1 MQDKMKNKPKRPQ
14 ANPKRE
20 GAQFGSRQMRRKMQ
34 SQGIEMDQ
42 IEATRVIIEG
52 SEKTLVLEQPEVML
66 MKQAGQEI
74 YQIIGQAEELSSDD
88 LTIHANA
95 KIEDDEIIEETE
107 VKPTITENDIM
118 LVATQANVDKEE
130 AETVLKEFD
139 SYIGRNFK
147 ILVPVSL
154 STFTTLDHPTL
165 LGCSKRLNA
174 SYNRFRSFAKPFH
187 FLGMYFEVDILL

>member
-1 MQDKMKNKPKRPQ
+1 MVKLPKEMQDKMKNKPKRPQ
-14 ANPKRE
+14 ATTKRE
-20 GAQFGSRQMRRKMQ
+20 GAQFGSRQMRRRMQ
-34 SQGIEMDQ
+34 NQGIEMDQ

-52 SEKTLVLEQPEVML
+52 SEKTLVLEQPEVVL

-95 KIEDDEIIEETE
+95 KIEDDELIEETE

-130 AETVLKEFD
+130 AETVLKELD
-139 SYIGRNFK
+139 GDIAK
-147 ILVPVSL
+147 AILFL
-154 STFTTLDHPTL
+154 
-165 LGCSKRLNA
+165 K
-174 SYNRFRSFAKPFH
+174 NRP
-187 FLGMYFEVDILL
+187 